1 MTTSNPNTPNS
12 PHELLDLNTPEPT
25 LMEQVETL
33 MGQCNYQ
40 QTLQVVRW
48 LVNNMLNF
56 HKDKV
61 NTLQEEG
68 DTENLTNWVIDSTH
82 LWTVDQLLKKV
93 D

>member
-1 MTTSNPNTPNS
+1 MTTSTPNTPS
-12 PHELLDLNTPEPT
+12 ELLSLNTPELTP
-25 LMEQVETL
+25 LEKVEKYCGEL
-33 MGQCNYQ
+33 NYS

-56 HKDKV
+56 HKEKV
-61 NTLQEEG
+61 DILKKEG

-82 LWTVDQLLKKV
+82 LWTCDQLLKKV

>member
-1 MTTSNPNTPNS
+1 MTTSTPNTVT
-12 PHELLDLNTPEPT
+12 ELVNLNTPELTP
-25 LMEQVETL
+25 MEQVEKYCGEL
-33 MGQCNYQ
+33 NYS

-48 LVNNMLNF
+48 LVGNMLGF

-61 NTLQEEG
+61 NTLQQEG

>member
-1 MTTSNPNTPNS
+1 MTTTPNTPQ
-12 PHELLDLNTPEPT
+12 ELLSLNTNPELS

-33 MGQCNYQ
+33 MGKLDYS

-48 LVNNMLNF
+48 LVGNMLSF

-68 DTENLTNWVIDSTH
+68 DTDNLTNWVIDSTH